1 MEYMFGDEYE
11 DLMAISEM
19 KVLSN
24 VEEHKEEEAVE
35 RKDMGK
41 KKKGFVFS
49 FKQDNVDG
57 PES

>member
-1 MEYMFGDEYE
+1 MFGDEYE

-24 VEEHKEEEAVE
+24 VDEHKEEDAVE
-35 RKDMGK
+35 RMGMG

-57 PES
+57 SES

>member
-1 MEYMFGDEYE
+1 MFGDEYE
-11 DLMAISEM
+11 DLMAIAEM

-24 VEEHKEEEAVE
+24 VDEHKEEEAVE
-35 RKDMGK
+35 GKGMGK

-57 PES
+57 SES